1 MTWENPEGIIV
12 VNNVIFQPGGGG
24 RGTELQQ
31 NQGSRIRVDDEELR
45 LDLQTLPYLEDWGK
59 KPTN

>member
-12 VNNVIFQPGGGG
+12 VNNVIFQLGGGG

-45 LDLQTLPYLEDWGK
+45 LDLQTLPYLEDWGE